1 MATEKT
7 SAHSKNAAAKA
18 ANRVDDARDDG
29 QAQPTPAEAIH
40 ELGGTLGRAWSEA
53 RDSVSDI
60 GAKLGRGA
68 RNVREGTREAAAET
82 REGFQDAI
90 DGMGELGQEIAEDA
104 MELGRS
110 IGVSVSEFVR
120 RHPIRSIAIAAATGA
135 IAARLLRR
143 RGR

>member
-7 SAHSKNAAAKA
+7 PARSKA
-18 ANRVDDARDDG
+18 AVAEAPTLVDDVPGDD
-29 QAQPTPAEAIH
+29 QAQPSPAEAIH

-60 GAKLGRGA
+60 GAKLGQRA
-68 RNVREGTREAAAET
+68 RNVRAETREAASET
-82 REGFQDAI
+82 REGFQEAI
-90 DGMGELGQEIAEDA
+90 DDMGELGQEIAEDA

-110 IGVSVSEFVR
+110 IGLSVSEFVR
-120 RHPIRSIAIAAATGA
+120 RHPMRSIAIAAVTGA